1 MSDDA
6 GQRPNVGAAARDH
19 LANERTFL
27 AWFRTGA
34 AATGLGGATPR
45 LAGNSHAQT
54 WAAAVLVA
62 LFGVAIL
69 GYGLWRFRQTES
81 ALAAGR
87 TSVDARGPAVLVG
100 AAIVIGA
107 ACAVLIAT

>member
-1 MSDDA
+1 MTDDA

-34 AATGLGGATPR
+34 AVTGLGLATPR
-45 LAGNSHAQT
+45 LAGNSHAET
-54 WAAAVLVA
+54 WVAAALVA

-69 GYGLWRFRQTES
+69 GYGLWRFRRTEA
-81 ALAAGR
+81 ALEAGR
-87 TSVDARGPAVLVG
+87 IAVDARGPAVLVA
-100 AAIVIGA
+100 AAIIVGA
-107 ACAVLIAT
+107 LCAVLIAA